1 MGTVSSFMFI
11 YIVEKMISEMKESFD
26 QATIAPN
33 LLPRMLASLNNAT
46 MLNLITIILSWFWL
60 NLQSFL
66 AIQSIMVVVGVEI
79 QC

>member
-1 MGTVSSFMFI
+1 MGTVSSFMFL

-46 MLNLITIILSWFWL
+46 MLNLITIILS
-60 NLQSFL
+60 
-66 AIQSIMVVVGVEI
+66 
-79 QC
+79 